1 MIDLGAGTLTEVNQ
15 NGNAIPDDISTVEEM
30 IDSYCASA
38 NVEKPADKKVDLSNL
53 DQLTYWLDFKYE
65 TTDYRVIAGEKA
77 DKDGIETTLD
87 NGMII
92 AKIDGGEI
100 IRSADIKDYLII
112 QIDATSGEI
121 HYLAMQDYDADTG
134 KYTIEFPC
142 VEPYI
147 ITQIMK

>member
-1 MIDLGAGTLTEVNQ
+1 
-15 NGNAIPDDISTVEEM
+15 
-30 IDSYCASA
+30 
-38 NVEKPADKKVDLSNL
+38 
-53 DQLTYWLDFKYE
+53 
-65 TTDYRVIAGEKA
+65 
-77 DKDGIETTLD
+77 
-87 NGMII
+87 MII
-92 AKIDGGEI
+92 AKIDGDEI

-142 VEPYI
+142 VGPYI